1 MNRWNTA
8 KKTNDKKRSLITK
21 GTRDSGCVGKIR
33 ARSVHF
39 PPLFLAEISSRN
51 ASYRYFR
58 IGIRTSMFPSR
69 LRPMFSVECFACTLR
84 VVREYLDADRNFP
97 IRAEVSMRS
106 GDPTLIA
113 LLIAALTYIRE
124 VVCRRRSTRE
134 RHACVESDSAERK
147 EKRTPRLERTAT
159 IFPFDLRG
167 ARTSA
172 AGTHGARCTHTC
184 STPLLRGI
192 KRS

>member
-1 MNRWNTA
+1 
-8 KKTNDKKRSLITK
+8 
-21 GTRDSGCVGKIR
+21 
-33 ARSVHF
+33 
-39 PPLFLAEISSRN
+39 
-51 ASYRYFR
+51 
-58 IGIRTSMFPSR
+58 
-69 LRPMFSVECFACTLR
+69 
-84 VVREYLDADRNFP
+84 
-97 IRAEVSMRS
+97 MRS

-147 EKRTPRLERTAT
+147 EKRAPRLERTAT

-192 KRS
+192 KRSWISADAYLLVGYPPRSSSHRFPLVSIGLRASPYEARNNTGVLLPSSPRTYERTKRDAV